1 MREQLQ
7 VIGRPGAVIAR
18 PQEVIARRRASSRGP
33 RGSFERPLRLQS
45 GHRTVLPRR
54 LALLALPLGV
64 ARERARVESLQ
75 PVLLR
80 RAPLLPGGDEEVVRW
95 PLWGRSVPIAVGV
108 VGETTPSGGEMTSPR
123 RLMTSPRRLMTS
135 PRRHMTSPRRLM
147 TYCGGETTPPRRLV
161 TSSGSE
167 TTPRGCLIV
176 RQRRGMSAARRL
188 MVTRGRART
197 G

>member
-1 MREQLQ
+1 MRGPIWVMREQLQ
-7 VIGRPGAVIAR
+7 VIAR

-54 LALLALPLGV
+54 LALLALPLGG
-64 ARERARVESLQ
+64 ARERARVESLK
-75 PVLLR
+75 PALLR

-108 VGETTPSGGEMTSPR
+108 VGEMTPSGGEMTSSGR
-123 RLMTSPRRLMTS
+123 
-135 PRRHMTSPRRLM
+135 
-147 TYCGGETTPPRRLV
+147 ETTSRGRLV
-161 TSSGSE
+161 VS
-167 TTPRGCLIV
+167 
-176 RQRRGMSAARRL
+176 QRRGMRAARL
-188 MVTRGRART
+188 LIVTRGRART